1 MPRSRVRPV
10 SLQDVW
16 MQTGHARWMGEPS
29 SSWKKFQRWW
39 RKTTM
44 RTLCLVST
52 LKGLITRWKQPIA
65 HLEQTSD
72 KLILWQLRDKYHKI
86 IFWYTFL
93 KKKKEN
99 PVKINQAQFI
109 FVFFLFFRFNVWAL
123 CPKAFTWMASEQD
136 LLTPG
141 NYFWTTSKRQ
151 DVAIQRIIPA
161 VMKTVTMK
169 MLLFHSTPKVG
180 VNARRMVIT
189 WPVSTKV
196 TAMNLTVLTS
206 SDAVNISWELQMLKT
221 VIILFPTISLYK
233 KETKRKTFFE
243 NL

>member
-1 MPRSRVRPV
+1 MLRSRVTPV
-10 SLQDVW
+10 SLQDAW
-16 MQTGHARWMGEPS
+16 MQIGHARWMGEPS

-123 CPKAFTWMASEQD
+123 CPKGFYMNGIRTGSAHPWQLFLNNIEEARCCHPTDHQNFSIWQR
-136 LLTPG
+136 PG
-141 NYFWTTSKRQ
+141 TS
-151 DVAIQRIIPA
+151 
-161 VMKTVTMK
+161 
-169 MLLFHSTPKVG
+169 LNST
-180 VNARRMVIT
+180 
-189 WPVSTKV
+189 
-196 TAMNLTVLTS
+196 
-206 SDAVNISWELQMLKT
+206 
-221 VIILFPTISLYK
+221 
-233 KETKRKTFFE
+233 
-243 NL
+243 